1 MPRKQSFWESREQGA
16 GAQPVFPRKTAPTA
30 RLAFSTNR
38 EEVGTVNSNRLA
50 SATLPGQQDCLRVC
64 SLGRHSTDNCAQGKA
79 GEIMAGAEG
88 RRAKRTK
95 SSPSKRK
102 ILAPAGSPTLA
113 PAQGDNSHTQ
123 LLTVFYKLECS
134 TPASL
139 LPSLPLSLPPPSL
152 FSSPPHSPSPSLP
165 LPSPSL
171 LSVPLSSSPFMNC

>member
-16 GAQPVFPRKTAPTA
+16 GAQPVFPRKKAPTA

-88 RRAKRTK
+88 RRARRTK

-113 PAQGDNSHTQ
+113 PAQGVNSHTQ
-123 LLTVFYKLECS
+123 LLTVFINLNA
-134 TPASL
+134 PPL
-139 LPSLPLSLPPPSL
+139 LPSLPLSLLPPSL

-171 LSVPLSSSPFMNC
+171 LSVPLPSSPFMNC